1 MLKTPDA
8 KVLEALAN
16 LEANGNFRV
25 IVDWLVKS
33 KDETIVTMS
42 ASSGDTL
49 YRAQGAY
56 GVLSG
61 MHNHAVSARAAL
73 AKLSTR
79 SP

>member
-1 MLKTPDA
+1 MLKTPDV
-8 KVLEALAN
+8 KVLEALSN
-16 LEANGNFRV
+16 LETNGNFRV
-25 IVDWLVKS
+25 ILNWLIES
-33 KDETIVTMS
+33 KDETVVSMS